1 MWIIQIFQYDRH
13 NRHETKIF
21 KFTNKENA
29 EIEYKLQIIDYF
41 NSIDICST
49 NSFNL
54 CFLFRP
60 ANMPIK
66 EFKELEV
73 KCYLELIELLLK
85 YDNIVNQN
93 KKTFSISL
101 TEEKE

>member
-49 NSFNL
+49 NSFQL
-54 CFLFRP
+54 CFTCQP
-60 ANMPIK
+60 TNMPLK
-66 EFKELEV
+66 ELKELEV

-85 YDNIVNQN
+85 YDNMVNKN
-93 KKTFSISL
+93 RKTFSISL

>member
-1 MWIIQIFQYDRH
+1 MWIIHIFLYDRH
-13 NRHETKIF
+13 NRHQTKIF

-49 NSFNL
+49 NSFQL
-54 CFLFRP
+54 CFLFP
-60 ANMPIK
+60 PTNMTFK
-66 EFKELEV
+66 QLKELEV

-85 YDNIVNQN
+85 YDNMVNKN
-93 KKTFSISL
+93 RKTFSISL